1 MHDIVYVDSARG
13 IHQDADA
20 CACAD
25 TRTRPA
31 MAGELEL
38 QLELKETSVTLPAP
52 RGAANL
58 DSDSSDLGSIMD
70 SCAAP
75 HRVKC
80 KSHFGG

>member
-1 MHDIVYVDSARG
+1 MHEIVCVDSARG
-13 IHQDADA
+13 IHEGAAA

-25 TRTRPA
+25 TRTQPA

-38 QLELKETSVTLPAP
+38 QLELEDTSATLPAP